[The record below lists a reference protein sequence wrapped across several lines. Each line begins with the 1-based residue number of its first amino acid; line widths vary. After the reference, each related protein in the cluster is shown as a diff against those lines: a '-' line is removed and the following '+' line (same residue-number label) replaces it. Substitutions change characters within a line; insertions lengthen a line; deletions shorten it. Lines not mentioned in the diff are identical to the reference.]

1 MAAALVA
8 SVPESIMRAPDE
20 PVVEGKR
27 HAGLVPSRDEIRCH
41 QLKNDGL
48 KRHVFVLPPCLH
60 VADQSSEL
68 GLALGVD
75 TSEPML
81 ARAITP

>member
-8 SVPESIMRAPDE
+8 SASQSSKVNDMRDLSHREMKSVAIS
-20 PVVEGKR
+20 
-27 HAGLVPSRDEIRCH
+27 SRTMDR
-41 QLKNDGL
+41 LR
-48 KRHVFVLPPCLH
+48 RHVFVLPPCLH

-75 TSEPML
+75 ISEPML
-81 ARAITP
+81 ARVITP